1 MVSFALKGLPA
12 GLERDRSPVKTLFLL
27 QGAFSHFA
35 FADSLPH
42 AANRSGALKGMAARV
57 DGPLVVTY
65 SEHDLAVCK
74 RYPQASFISRE
85 DAAGVEDATSRWG
98 AMGSRGAQAVGA
110 AVEPFKAVGQ
120 TYPFANGKFLNLD
133 GDHLITRGG
142 PPSGAH
148 SDIIYPEIAWAVL
161 QASKLAR

>member
-1 MVSFALKGLPA
+1 MEGGA
-12 GLERDRSPVKTLFLL
+12 SPVKSVFLL

-42 AANRSGALKGMAARV
+42 APGRAGALKGMAARV
-57 DGPLVVTY
+57 DGPLVVTH
-65 SEHDLAVCK
+65 SQHDLAVCK
-74 RYPQASFISRE
+74 RYPQASFISRD
-85 DAAGVEDATSRWG
+85 DAADFDDAVSRWG
-98 AMGSRGAQAVGA
+98 AMGSRGAQAVHAGVDA
-110 AVEPFKAVGQ
+110 FKPVGQ
-120 TYPFANGKFLNLD
+120 AYAFASGRFLNLD

-161 QASKLAR
+161 QAARLTR